1 MRDNDNNSENE
12 FRQND
17 ETMTEQLSEKQESLS
32 RKGIPLKILVLIIY
46 LGMVTANALANI
58 LPINGLN
65 TGEVSDSFSNLFA
78 PAGLTFAIW
87 GLIYFLLLIFVI
99 YQFIPAK
106 RDESQ
111 TRLKKVQILFVI
123 SSIANIG
130 WIFAWHYL
138 QIMLS
143 LVLMLV
149 ILVSLILADRQVSRQ
164 TNMTIRERLC
174 VKLPFSI
181 YFGWITVATVA
192 NVTTL
197 LVDLGWDGF
206 GISENIWT
214 VIILIVAALI
224 ALAVVKTR
232 LNWAF
237 GAVFVWAYIGIL
249 IKHLDST
256 VGFGGQYIEVIVTV
270 SICLGLLAAASIPA
284 LFGKSFQIS
293 TDNNSSE
300 KSARI

>member
-1 MRDNDNNSENE
+1 MKDDGTASQKDLNQNEAAYDAQETNKKNS
-12 FRQND
+12 D
-17 ETMTEQLSEKQESLS
+17 TDKSL
-32 RKGIPLKILVLIIY
+32 PLKILVLLAY
-46 LGMVTANALANI
+46 LGMVGINALANI

-65 TGEVSDSFSNLFA
+65 TGGISDSYPNLFA
-78 PAGLTFAIW
+78 PAGLTFAGW
-87 GLIYFLLLIFVI
+87 GLIYFLLLVFVI

-106 RDESQ
+106 KEESQ
-111 TRLKKVQILFVI
+111 ARLKKVQVFFVI

-138 QIMLS
+138 QIAIS

-149 ILVSLILADRQVSRQ
+149 ILVSLILTDRQVSKQ
-164 TNMTIRERLC
+164 SNMTLRERLC
-174 VKLPFSI
+174 LKLPFSV

-192 NVTTL
+192 NFTTL

-206 GISENIWT
+206 GVSENVWT

-237 GAVFVWAYIGIL
+237 GAVFVWAYAGIL
-249 IKHLDST
+249 IKHLDSSF
-256 VGFGGQYIEVIVTV
+256 GFAGQYIEVIVTV
-270 SICLGLLAAASIPA
+270 SVCLGLIAAASIPA
-284 LFGKSFQIS
+284 IFGRSIQIS
-293 TDNNSSE
+293 AD
-300 KSARI
+300 K

>member
-1 MRDNDNNSENE
+1 MKDDGTASQKDLNQNEAAYEAQETNNKNS
-12 FRQND
+12 D
-17 ETMTEQLSEKQESLS
+17 TDKS
-32 RKGIPLKILVLIIY
+32 IPLKILVLLAY
-46 LGMVTANALANI
+46 LGMVGVNALANI

-65 TGEVSDSFSNLFA
+65 TGAISDSFPNLFA

-87 GLIYFLLLIFVI
+87 GLIYFLLLVFVI
-99 YQFIPAK
+99 YQFVPAK
-106 RDESQ
+106 KEESQ
-111 TRLKKVQILFVI
+111 ARLKKVQVFFVI
-123 SSIANIG
+123 SSIANMG

-138 QIMLS
+138 QIEVS

-149 ILVSLILADRQVSRQ
+149 ILISLILTDRQVSKQ
-164 TNMTIRERLC
+164 SNMTLRERLC
-174 VKLPFSI
+174 LKLPFSVN
-181 YFGWITVATVA
+181 FGWITVATVA

-206 GISENIWT
+206 GISENVWT

-237 GAVFVWAYIGIL
+237 GAVFVWAYAGIL

-256 VGFGGQYIEVIVTV
+256 FGFGGQYIEVIVTV
-270 SICLGLLAAASIPA
+270 SICLGLIAAASIPA
-284 LFGKSFQIS
+284 IFGRSIQIS
-293 TDNNSSE
+293 AD
-300 KSARI
+300 K